1 MVDDTP
7 KIVNSKRL
15 FHKQWNTMATVQM
28 NGVHRVY
35 KNNSRKKSDLIL
47 NRKGQEKIVKLLKS
61 FGYQEVTEDD
71 FEAYFKK

>member
-1 MVDDTP
+1 
-7 KIVNSKRL
+7 
-15 FHKQWNTMATVQM
+15 M

-47 NRKGQEKIVKLLKS
+47 NRKGQENIIKLLKS
-61 FGYQEVTEDD
+61 FGYQEVTEEQ